1 MIHVRNTRSME
12 DALEESERK
21 LRHANKLAATM
32 KNDRES
38 IRGELSKLQSDIGPG
53 FSSTL
58 ERLETAELELQKS
71 RKEIERL
78 SRKTRICV
86 IS

>member
-1 MIHVRNTRSME
+1 ME
-12 DALEESERK
+12 EALEESERK

-38 IRGELSKLQSDIGPG
+38 IRGELSKLQSDVGPG
-53 FSSTL
+53 FSATL
-58 ERLETAELELQKS
+58 ERLEAAEIELRKS

-78 SRKTRICV
+78 SKKSRVCV
-86 IS
+86 LS

>member
-1 MIHVRNTRSME
+1 ME

-21 LRHANKLAATM
+21 LRHANKLAATLM
-32 KNDRES
+32 NDRES
-38 IRGELSKLQSDIGPG
+38 VRGELSKLQSDIGPG
-53 FSSTL
+53 FESTL
-58 ERLETAELELQKS
+58 KRLESAELELSRS

-78 SRKTRICV
+78 SKKSRVCV